1 MALYDLDYSDG
12 STALRGYLACGDGTQ
27 KRPGIIVAPE
37 APGLTEHAKRRVRML
52 SDLGYVAMG
61 VDLYGN
67 GRFAANMEETMSLL
81 GNLRSDVQAWRS
93 RMTAALTALGRHER
107 VDAARMAAIGYC
119 FGGSSVIELA
129 RSGADLKAVVC
140 FHGELQK
147 TATPSSAIKAKVL
160 VCQAADDFFTPR
172 DHVSAFQDEMTAA
185 NVDWQINIY
194 GGSKHGFT
202 NSESDHA
209 GMPMLGYNSTAD
221 RRSWQAT
228 QEFLAESLRP

>member
-12 STALRGYLACGDGTQ
+12 STPLRGYLACADGVE
-27 KRPGIIVAPE
+27 KRPGVIVAPE

-81 GNLRSDVQAWRS
+81 GSLRGNVQAWRS
-93 RMTAALTALGRHER
+93 RMAAALGALRRHER
-107 VDAARMAAIGYC
+107 VDGTRMAAIGYC

-147 TATPSSAIKAKVL
+147 TAAPSSAITAKVL

-172 DHVSAFQDEMTAA
+172 DHLSAFQDEMTAA
-185 NVDWQINIY
+185 KVDWQINIY

-209 GMPMLGYNSTAD
+209 GMPMLGYNPAAD
-221 RRSWQAT
+221 RRSWHAA